1 MANFTV
7 SPGVTT
13 NELDQTFLTGQPVQ
27 AGAAIIGPTVKGPYE
42 VPTLVTSYSQYTSLF
57 GDSFVSGGINYS
69 YLTSIAAYNYF
80 NYGGSSLLVARVAS
94 GSYTSAT
101 SPLITGTSLTSA
113 TTSINFTLISA
124 SVSQIV
130 TSSIALTS
138 ATTSSNLTYIS
149 SSLAAAPSSS
159 QTLNIN
165 GITLFYTGS
174 ATVPANTSNII
185 YIRTGSFVASTVADY
200 VFSSSAI
207 LAVSSAISPY
217 NTSGLQFISSS
228 NASPNLVLT
237 STTSNGLTGN
247 SFFIISGSTTSLF
260 GGGTNTTGAPSQ
272 TLNINGIN
280 LFYTGSTTVPA
291 NTSNTIYIRIGSFNS
306 PSTVADY
313 VVSSSAILAFS
324 SSTSLYNTS
333 LQYISSSN
341 ASPNLLLTSTTS
353 NGLTGNSYYVIS
365 GSTTT
370 YFTGG
375 TNSTSFTLETIS
387 QGIIMN
393 NSGAET
399 LGALANGSKDNV
411 RVEITNLNTGS
422 GTFNVLVRQG
432 DDNLNNKNI
441 LESFNGVN
449 LDPNSNRFISLV
461 IGDQKLL
468 YSSANNQMELT
479 GTYPNISRYIRV
491 KSIVNTTP
499 NYLDSNGNIANNLY
513 TGSLPINQSGSFST
527 ATGTVASNVG
537 TTMYDNIGAITQ
549 GLTAPNYSN
558 MVALFGN
565 KEAYQFNLLFTPGLL
580 NDQHTSVVST
590 IISNTQNRG
599 DNLYVLDLI
608 DYNGTVASTITQAQ
622 TRNTSYAAS
631 YWPWV
636 RIVDPATGRQV
647 WVPASTVIPG
657 VYAFNDKVSAPWF
670 APAGINRGGLSTV
683 LQAQFK
689 LTQANKDSLYS
700 NNINPLATLP
710 RNGVVVFGQKTL
722 QKQASALDRVNVRR
736 LMIEMKNYIR
746 QIADTVVFEQNTIAT
761 RNSFV
766 ARVTP
771 FLEGIQ
777 QKQGL
782 YAYKIIMDESNNGPA
797 VIDQNQLVG
806 QIYIQPTRTAE
817 FISLDFILLPT
828 GAEFPG

>member
-57 GDSFVSGGINYS
+57 GDSFVSGGVNYS

-94 GSYTSAT
+94 GSFTSAT
-101 SPLITGTSLTSA
+101 S
-113 TTSINFTLISA
+113 TLI
-124 SVSQIV
+124 
-130 TSSIALTS
+130 
-138 ATTSSNLTYIS
+138 
-149 SSLAAAPSSS
+149 P
-159 QTLNIN
+159 
-165 GITLFYTGS
+165 TGS
-174 ATVPANTSNII
+174 
-185 YIRTGSFVASTVADY
+185 
-200 VFSSSAI
+200 
-207 LAVSSAISPY
+207 
-217 NTSGLQFISSS
+217 SG
-228 NASPNLVLT
+228 P
-237 STTSNGLTGN
+237 
-247 SFFIISGSTTSLF
+247 
-260 GGGTNTTGAPSQ
+260 TTG
-272 TLNINGIN
+272 L
-280 LFYTGSTTVPA
+280 
-291 NTSNTIYIRIGSFNS
+291 S
-306 PSTVADY
+306 P
-313 VVSSSAILAFS
+313 
-324 SSTSLYNTS
+324 
-333 LQYISSSN
+333 
-341 ASPNLLLTSTTS
+341 
-353 NGLTGNSYYVIS
+353 
-365 GSTTT
+365 
-370 YFTGG
+370 
-375 TNSTSFTLETIS
+375 FTLETIS

-393 NSGAET
+393 NSGSET
-399 LGALANGSKDNV
+399 NGALVSGSKDNV
-411 RVEITNLNTGS
+411 RFEITNANTGS
-422 GTFNVLVRQG
+422 GTFNVLIRQG
-432 DDNLNNKNI
+432 NDTLNNKNI

-449 LDPNSNRFISLV
+449 LDPNSDRFISLV
-461 IGDQKLL
+461 IGDQKLS
-468 YSSANNQMELT
+468 YNSTNIQMELS
-479 GTYPNISRYIRV
+479 GSYPNNSRYVRV
-491 KSIVNTTP
+491 KAVNYPTP
-499 NYLDSNGNIANNLY
+499 TYLDSNGTLTSDLY
-513 TGSLPINQSGSFST
+513 SGSLPANGSGSFDGAS
-527 ATGTVASNVG
+527 GTVSSTISASMYDLIG
-537 TTMYDNIGAITQ
+537 TTTQ
-549 GLTAPNYSN
+549 GLVAADYTN

-565 KEAYQFNLLFTPGLL
+565 REAYQFNVLFTPGLL
-580 NDQHTSVVST
+580 NDKHETVVST
-590 IISNTQNRG
+590 IITNTQNRG

-608 DYNGTVASTITQAQ
+608 DYNGTVSSIIPQAQ

-636 RIVDPATGRQV
+636 RIVDPATGKQI

-689 LTQANKDSLYS
+689 LTQANKDALYS

-710 RNGVVVFGQKTL
+710 KNGVVVFGQKTL
-722 QKQASALDRVNVRR
+722 QKEQSALDRVNVRR
-736 LMIEMKNYIR
+736 LLIELKNFIR

-782 YAYKIIMDESNNGPA
+782 YAYKIVMDDSNNGPA